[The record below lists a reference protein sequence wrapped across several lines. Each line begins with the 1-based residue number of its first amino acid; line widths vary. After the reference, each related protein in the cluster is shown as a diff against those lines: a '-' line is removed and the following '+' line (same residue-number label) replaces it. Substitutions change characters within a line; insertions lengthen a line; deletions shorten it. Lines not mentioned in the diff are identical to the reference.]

1 MKTKLMCAI
10 MAIFILSSVGCLII
24 GIHNSDLIF
33 LLMGLL
39 MGTASGLMYL
49 EVKKEYSNPFSKD

>member
-1 MKTKLMCAI
+1 
-10 MAIFILSSVGCLII
+10 MAIFVLSSVGCLII